1 MADISST
8 RLNVSNCHLRET
20 PFPIW
25 DQETWENVQD
35 IYRRSVGVENS
46 SLSPGPSTSGMY
58 VPHAVRWFSEKKRRG
73 VFLTK
78 PVRKGQLVW
87 KPTQR
92 ATFVE
97 ESDFR
102 RFLSSISYDMACDI
116 LSQWAYVVKDD
127 DNGYACAIDLDS
139 SIYMNDGGLNAPF
152 IFTKNGVFAVR
163 DVDAGEQI
171 LLNYQGQGI
180 PDDNV
185 QWLSDMK
192 KKAEGS
198 IVTDCKVH
206 GDEGPIWD
214 EATWQSLRDA
224 YRRAVG
230 VDDSSIASESKSG
243 MLVAYEVLKDPIKG
257 RGVYLKEGV
266 KKGDLVWDK
275 SQHAQFI
282 DESSFRR
289 FLLSISY
296 ELACDVLQWA
306 YIEEDDEHDAVCAFE
321 LDDGTYVNNGGE
333 TSPFVTRGMGIVALR
348 DVEAGEE
355 ILINYDGSGFLRDKR
370 KPWFQ
375 RLKRDAWGEI
385 TDAIFEE
392 KNVASG
398 SNDLSRESKTLT
410 EFHIP
415 VVKEK
420 VSPSNMPDMAT
431 KRNQVKGH
439 LDGTGMFDPSNS
451 KSQGTFKAMEFDFLN
466 YARFLVLFA
475 LCALVLRLYSSRL
488 RSKIIREL
496 ESSQK
501 KEL

>member
-1 MADISST
+1 MADISSK

-25 DQETWENVQD
+25 DQETWEDVQD

-73 VFLTK
+73 VFLTER
-78 PVRKGQLVW
+78 VRKGQLVW
-87 KPTQR
+87 KPTHR

-97 ESDFR
+97 ESDFH

-152 IFTKNGVFAVR
+152 IFTENGAFAVR

-171 LLNYQGQGI
+171 LLNYQGQDI
-180 PDDNV
+180 PDGNV
-185 QWLSDMK
+185 QWFSDLK

-198 IVTDCKVH
+198 IVTDCEVH
-206 GDEGPIWD
+206 GNEGPIWD

-275 SQHAQFI
+275 SQHA
-282 DESSFRR
+282 
-289 FLLSISY
+289 
-296 ELACDVLQWA
+296 
-306 YIEEDDEHDAVCAFE
+306 
-321 LDDGTYVNNGGE
+321 
-333 TSPFVTRGMGIVALR
+333 
-348 DVEAGEE
+348 
-355 ILINYDGSGFLRDKR
+355 
-370 KPWFQ
+370 
-375 RLKRDAWGEI
+375 
-385 TDAIFEE
+385 
-392 KNVASG
+392 
-398 SNDLSRESKTLT
+398 
-410 EFHIP
+410 
-415 VVKEK
+415 
-420 VSPSNMPDMAT
+420 
-431 KRNQVKGH
+431 
-439 LDGTGMFDPSNS
+439 
-451 KSQGTFKAMEFDFLN
+451 
-466 YARFLVLFA
+466 
-475 LCALVLRLYSSRL
+475 
-488 RSKIIREL
+488 
-496 ESSQK
+496 
-501 KEL
+501 